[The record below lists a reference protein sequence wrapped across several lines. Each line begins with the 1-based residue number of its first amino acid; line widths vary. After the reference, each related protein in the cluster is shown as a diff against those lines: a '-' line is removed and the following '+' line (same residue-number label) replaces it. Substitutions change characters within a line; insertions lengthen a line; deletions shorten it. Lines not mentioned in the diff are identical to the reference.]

1 MLTTYF
7 SGTMPI
13 LRRRGVFLLIC
24 VKRILNRRV
33 AAAIA
38 YREQV
43 SPAIVNWNAFHRSD
57 RTGKHAP
64 MLFDNRIVN
73 NESN

>member
-1 MLTTYF
+1 M
-7 SGTMPI
+7 
-13 LRRRGVFLLIC
+13 IC
-24 VKRILNRRV
+24 AKRILNRRV

-43 SPAIVNWNAFHRSD
+43 SPSIANWNAFHRSD
-57 RTGKHAP
+57 RKGKHAP
-64 MLFDNRIVN
+64 MLSDNRIVN